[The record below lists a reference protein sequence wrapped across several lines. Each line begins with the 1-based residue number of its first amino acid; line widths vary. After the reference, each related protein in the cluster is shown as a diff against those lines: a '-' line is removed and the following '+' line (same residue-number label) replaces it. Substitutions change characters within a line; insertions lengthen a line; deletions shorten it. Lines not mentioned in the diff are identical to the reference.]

1 MTRGKRSESQVPWTW
16 SPCVSTRDRLVVNP
30 EDIGVDG
37 IPVLGVNKAR
47 NMSAGAELHRH
58 TAMEITVCEHG
69 AVKFDADG
77 RAWTLLPGTV
87 FVTQPGSVH
96 RLRSNVRGSILR
108 WIFVTLPKKDGTFLG
123 LSRDDSAILA
133 KRLKGLDEWLYR
145 LPATDLHLICDLLD
159 DYERPAAASEMRL
172 VRFRADALKFL
183 LAVIDSSPVQS
194 DVPTASRIYSIIMQM
209 RREPEKEYPVEKLI
223 AETQMSETSLASAF
237 KRDTGQTPH
246 EFLVTCR
253 IRKAMD
259 ILSKDPSARIT
270 DLATNLGFA
279 SSQHFAARFRRETGK
294 TPSEWR
300 DSSMVKKPQ
309 K

>member
-1 MTRGKRSESQVPWTW
+1 MRNKAEIPWTW
-16 SPCVSTRDRLVVNP
+16 SPCVKTRDRIVVNP

-58 TAMEITVCEHG
+58 AAMEITVCEHG

-96 RLRSNVRGSILR
+96 RLRSNVRGSVLR
-108 WIFVTLPKKDGTFLG
+108 WIFVTLPKKGDTFLG
-123 LSRDDSAILA
+123 LSKDDSAILA
-133 KRLKGLDEWLYR
+133 KRLRGLDEWLYR
-145 LPATDLHLICDLLD
+145 LAATDLRLICDLLD
-159 DYERPAAASEMRL
+159 DYERPSAASEMRL

-294 TPSEWR
+294 TPSEYR
-300 DSSMVKKPQ
+300 AQ
-309 K
+309 R